1 MWLIVLI
8 MISMV
13 FHLLPILRVHSILP
27 IIASFCGWFCGYCV
41 PDVCCARKF
50 MVFEEC
56 LFSTSATNMEAEAP
70 TSQVLEWHIT
80 DAEITVS

>member
-1 MWLIVLI
+1 
-8 MISMV
+8 
-13 FHLLPILRVHSILP
+13 
-27 IIASFCGWFCGYCV
+27 
-41 PDVCCARKF
+41 